1 MQLNEYP
8 RPMTPAVDWD
18 LAIATGTR
26 LVPAGPRST
35 PQEAAD
41 SVAALRRAAD
51 LAQEHI
57 RDVTRLEVPRDLSP
71 TLVVD
76 RASWIRANIDTLRQ
90 LMGENSTTGVV
101 AAKAGGVET
110 GVVLAFLAPRV
121 LGQFDPFYGEHGRLL
136 LVAPNVMKVQQ
147 DLQLSPDDFRLW
159 VCLHEETHRVQFTYA
174 PWLANLLQSR
184 ITALLESMGGVS
196 ELELLVRGA
205 RSRRAE
211 PAAESLLDAVVTAE
225 QREILDDVTAVMS
238 LLEGHADVMMDRVG
252 TRVVPSLR
260 RIRRSFDHRRTATRG
275 RLDRMIR
282 RIFGLDAKLRQ
293 YQDGAAFCRRV
304 IARAGVDGLNVAF
317 ADPEALPTLAE
328 IRDPNL
334 WLNRVAGRAA

>member
-1 MQLNEYP
+1 
-8 RPMTPAVDWD
+8 MTPAVDWD

-26 LVPAGPRST
+26 LVPAGPRVS
-35 PQEAAD
+35 PEEAAD
-41 SVAALRRAAD
+41 SVAALRIAAD
-51 LAQEHI
+51 AAQDHI
-57 RDVTRLEVPRDLSP
+57 RDVTRLDVPRNLSP

-76 RASWIRANIDTLRQ
+76 RPSWIRANVDTMRT
-90 LMGENSTTGVV
+90 LMGDRPTGVV

-110 GVVLAFLAPRV
+110 GVVLAFLAPRI
-121 LGQFDPFYGEHGRLL
+121 LGQFDPFHGDHGRLL
-136 LVAPNVMKVQQ
+136 LLAPNVLKVHQ
-147 DLQLSPDDFRLW
+147 DLHLSADDFRLW

-174 PWLANLLQSR
+174 PWLADLLKAR

-205 RSRRAE
+205 RAQRAE
-211 PAAESLLDAVVTAE
+211 PTGGSLLDAVVTAE

-252 TRVVPSLR
+252 TRVVPTLH
-260 RIRRSFDHRRTATRG
+260 RIRRTFDHRRTATRG
-275 RLDRMIR
+275 RLDRIIR

-293 YQDGAAFCRRV
+293 YQDGAAFCKRV
-304 IARAGVDGLNVAF
+304 IARTGVDGLNVAF
-317 ADPEALPTLAE
+317 TESEALPTLTE